1 MSRTSSVLR
10 SSAARNVSIDEML
23 EFLEFRKKKG
33 DTYETLRGG
42 YKLVIRHS
50 GPGPITHPRRPLRCE
65 RRYIGKDAESQ
76 IVNYQN
82 MLSMVIKE
90 MPEKLARF
98 EALILPTSE
107 SPLNPAIPLFTG
119 FENGKTRL
127 VPTPEYKAWVI
138 ELWKAVIRAVAAL
151 PNRQS

>member
-1 MSRTSSVLR
+1 MSRTSAVLR
-10 SSAARNVSIDEML
+10 SSAASNVSIDEML

-33 DTYETLRGG
+33 DTYETLRGE
-42 YKLVIRHS
+42 YKLIIRHS

-65 RRYIGKDAESQ
+65 RRYLGKSGENL

-82 MLSMVIKE
+82 ILSMVIKE
-90 MPEKLARF
+90 IPEKLAGF

-107 SPLNPAIPLFTG
+107 SSLKPACSLIKG
-119 FENGKTRL
+119 VEGKTKI

-151 PNRQS
+151 PNRQV

>member
-1 MSRTSSVLR
+1 MSRTSAVLR
-10 SSAARNVSIDEML
+10 SSAASNVSIDEML

-33 DTYETLRGG
+33 DTYETRRGE
-42 YKLVIRHS
+42 YKLIIRHS

-65 RRYIGKDAESQ
+65 RRYLGKGGENL

-82 MLSMVIKE
+82 ILSMVIKE
-90 MPEKLARF
+90 FPDKLAGF
-98 EALILPTSE
+98 EALILPSSE
-107 SPLNPAIPLFTG
+107 SSPTPARSLFRGVETG
-119 FENGKTRL
+119 KPKI

-151 PNRQS
+151 PNRQV